1 MSNRTK
7 LLVLSSALAAL
18 VLTSIAAASH
28 IHRAQTSDVAAT
40 FTAGLTRFTSRTCQ
54 GETGVVFNIQNNVWR
69 GMSTSTEP
77 RLSGQLVLRTRAV
90 VNVTTGDGW
99 LTGTWRTRAN
109 PSATRGG
116 GRPWSAA
123 SFSAVIEDST
133 HLDGWVSGRVF
144 RPWGHLRGNLSA
156 VLGNASIAGALGT
169 NAPVAPDNS
178 ALIFRGGCH

>member
-1 MSNRTK
+1 MSTRTK
-7 LLVLSSALAAL
+7 LFVLGSALAAL

-28 IHRAQTSDVAAT
+28 IRRAQTSDVAAT
-40 FTAGLTRFTSRTCQ
+40 FTAGLTRLHSRTCQ
-54 GETGVVFNIQNNVWR
+54 GENGVTFNIQNAVWR

-77 RLSGQLVLRTRAV
+77 RLSGQLVLHTRAV

-99 LTGTWRTRAN
+99 LTGTWRSREN
-109 PSATRGG
+109 PSSTRGG

-123 SFSAVIEDST
+123 HLSAVIDDST
-133 HLDGWVSGRVF
+133 HIDGLASGRVF
-144 RPWGHLRGNLSA
+144 RPWCYLRGNFSA